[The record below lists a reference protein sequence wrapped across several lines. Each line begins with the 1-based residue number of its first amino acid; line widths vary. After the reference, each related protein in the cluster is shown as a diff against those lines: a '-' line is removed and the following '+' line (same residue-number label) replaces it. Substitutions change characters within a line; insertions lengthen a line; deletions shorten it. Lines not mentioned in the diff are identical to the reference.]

1 MNALK
6 CIKTPAVNTLRKSTQ
21 LIVTRAVSST
31 AVVAQNARHELKQAA
46 NRETTWSEN
55 QVDRETIFKGPRF
68 ENTDIDAQP
77 QPKAAIELIAEEP
90 IRMVEGRRARCDG
103 GGGSL
108 GHPAVWINLD
118 RPGSHACGYCGFR
131 FEQAPH
137 HH

>member
-21 LIVTRAVSST
+21 LIATRALSST
-31 AVVAQNARHELKQAA
+31 AVVAQNVRHELKQSA

-55 QVDRETIFKGPRF
+55 QIEKKNAFKGPRF

-108 GHPAVWINLD
+108 GHPGVWINLVIGKD
-118 RPGSHACGYCGFR
+118 TIKKRQKRSI
-131 FEQAPH
+131 
-137 HH
+137 